1 MIHTF
6 IWRIWVVKLLS
17 PNLMV
22 FSLFYDDFVK
32 LGDSSEELMFEQVPF
47 NHPLFIMYSSGT
59 TGKPKCLV
67 HSVGGTLI
75 QHLKEHILHGNMT
88 RDDVIT
94 YYTTTGWMM
103 WNWLVTSLAVGA
115 TIVLYDGSP
124 IIPTPNILFD
134 LVDKHKY
141 VSFYENFT

>member
-1 MIHTF
+1 
-6 IWRIWVVKLLS
+6 
-17 PNLMV
+17 
-22 FSLFYDDFVK
+22 
-32 LGDSSEELMFEQVPF
+32 
-47 NHPLFIMYSSGT
+47 
-59 TGKPKCLV
+59 
-67 HSVGGTLI
+67 
-75 QHLKEHILHGNMT
+75 MT